1 MTRKE
6 KYQDID
12 LSKLPEKAVE
22 QLNKVKPY
30 LFEDK
35 YDKPENKEVKD
46 KAEAAMDNLYK
57 IISEKYPESIKSK
70 VAKAPE
76 PKTPQAKAKQI
87 AQQTIVQPKKGQTT
101 AKAKPSKRGNVGAVA
116 KQIRKDGE
124 RWQDALKR
132 AAQMINDEQK
142 KAVTNANKQYKK
154 LSAFLKKHPIP
165 AGSTTIEIDAA
176 RKALPIGKRTAKKTG
191 ATYYEYRENRIDR
204 TRKRYPYLELG
215 GKIGKYAKGG
225 ETSRGNGLASV
236 KVIFANP
243 KYNYVSSINGS
254 VTEKEARKYFVGKM
268 LDVGTYPTEDM
279 QKVIDI
285 EFNSKGHFAKGGE
298 TDKKKV
304 EIDGFRKNIMGTL
317 SFNLRLANMR
327 KPQDFVVY
335 PASEATDSIMIQSD
349 TRIGKIQ
356 MSNGSGKMSQSH
368 PSGAYGVHLSM
379 DKLIDFELSQ
389 GQLDTLKSE
398 LAKTAGSKV
407 GKSVVFSDNSYA
419 DKYAKGG
426 KVGDG
431 RIKTIKESDIQ
442 VGRKFNLANGDTMK
456 IVRLFK
462 GNIDEDWAEYT
473 YRGKNGEGSVNYLKN
488 FINTWRGTVPHEFKK
503 GGRIGKDWQGRK
515 NKESWGKQDLSEQY
529 DNNIDLIADVHDY
542 YKAIAEQS
550 GKDYSDNLK
559 KQMIDALNTGVTSYS
574 DGATLK
580 FAKGGEVGVDLFEDY
595 ENIPAEVQAVLDQ
608 YSEGIE
614 DGDYEQLRAANES
627 LEKIGYT
634 FDYYLDGVAYD
645 LRPIGAKG
653 KSEYAKGGETSSIK
667 IGSEVLVHF
676 RKEVGTVLGYDGDFI
691 IVEYPNLGFSEKIN
705 TEIELVTLHNGHHA
719 KGGLINLKGNVPAKP
734 YPVIDTEVPVIK

>member
-176 RKALPIGKRTAKKTG
+176 RKALPVGKRKSKDG
-191 ATYYEYRENRIDR
+191 NTYYEYRENRIDR
-204 TRKRYPYLELG
+204 TRKGYPYLELG

-225 ETSRGNGLASV
+225 ETSRGNRLASV

-243 KYNYVSSINGS
+243 KYNYVTSINGS

-285 EFNSKGHFAKGGE
+285 EFNPKGHFAKGGE
-298 TDKKKV
+298 TLKKKAP
-304 EIDGFRKNIMGTL
+304 E
-317 SFNLRLANMR
+317 
-327 KPQDFVVY
+327 
-335 PASEATDSIMIQSD
+335 
-349 TRIGKIQ
+349 
-356 MSNGSGKMSQSH
+356 
-368 PSGAYGVHLSM
+368 
-379 DKLIDFELSQ
+379 
-389 GQLDTLKSE
+389 
-398 LAKTAGSKV
+398 
-407 GKSVVFSDNSYA
+407 
-419 DKYAKGG
+419 YAKGG
-426 KVGDG
+426 KVSDG

-462 GNIDEDWAEYT
+462 ENIDEDWAEYT

-515 NKESWGKQDLSEQY
+515 NKESWGKQDLLEQY

-542 YKAIAEQS
+542 YKAIAEES

-559 KQMIDALNTGVTSYS
+559 KQMIDALNTGVASYS

-580 FAKGGEVGVDLFEDY
+580 FAKGGQVGFDERVNELYRKSGFINDDFNSSLKLLEMLQDNSIEAYHIYESMTPEQKEDLVREQFEMDNDMGGY
-595 ENIPAEVQAVLDQ
+595 
-608 YSEGIE
+608 G
-614 DGDYEQLRAANES
+614 DGDIETSREN
-627 LEKIGYT
+627 
-634 FDYYLDGVAYD
+634 VAI
-645 LRPIGAKG
+645 LVEGAKNG
-653 KSEYAKGGETSSIK
+653 KKYAE
-667 IGSEVLVHF
+667 
-676 RKEVGTVLGYDGDFI
+676 
-691 IVEYPNLGFSEKIN
+691 
-705 TEIELVTLHNGHHA
+705 
-719 KGGLINLKGNVPAKP
+719 GGLINLKGNVPAKP
-734 YPVIDTEVPVIK
+734 YPVIDTDVPVIK